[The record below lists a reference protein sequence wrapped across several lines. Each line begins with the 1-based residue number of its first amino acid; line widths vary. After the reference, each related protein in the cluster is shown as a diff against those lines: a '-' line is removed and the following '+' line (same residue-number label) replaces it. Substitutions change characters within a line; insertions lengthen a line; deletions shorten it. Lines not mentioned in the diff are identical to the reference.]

1 MTRGNRSALA
11 EGLNFLAYGT
21 YADRRLVRVRP
32 VSQQAPRPAD
42 CTAVRAARS
51 AAPGAVRAWP
61 AVRQHPR
68 TAGPAPGRS
77 EPGQCWNTP
86 ARGCASATPR
96 RLGLSGPSLR
106 RRLRR
111 VQARHQLVAVF
122 RAVIAQLDALEDEVV
137 TLTEPEAVVVAPT
150 EPEVIVVD
158 D

>member
-1 MTRGNRSALA
+1 MTRGDRNALA

-21 YADRRLVRVRP
+21 YADRRPVRAHP
-32 VSQQAPRPAD
+32 VSPQARRPAE
-42 CTAVRAARS
+42 R
-51 AAPGAVRAWP
+51 
-61 AVRQHPR
+61 PR
-68 TAGPAPGRS
+68 TSGPAPGRS
-77 EPGQCWNTP
+77 EPGQRWSTADWCP
-86 ARGCASATPR
+86 ARGTADCHCGALRTGAPARGRASATPR
-96 RLGLSGPSLR
+96 RLGLSGPSFR

-137 TLTEPEAVVVAPT
+137 TLTEPEVVVVAPT